1 MYGTVG
7 GAAASGRTRPRE
19 TKNWLKVEER
29 SPALGAGRRT
39 HDPGPANG
47 SKPGSALLLQSSP
60 PSDHKFAWSQH
71 TDTVMMCYLPLN
83 TRKNCDTRE
92 PGPAHVRQEAVWLE
106 SWEEMGFLSLSLP
119 TNSSANTHF
128 LACCLIITAFYIW
141 GFSTIHK

>member
-7 GAAASGRTRPRE
+7 GGGGERPDE
-19 TKNWLKVEER
+19 TARNQELTESRGKI
-29 SPALGAGRRT
+29 SARRT
-39 HDPGPANG
+39 HDPGPADG
-47 SKPGSALLLQSSP
+47 SKPGPALLLLQSSP

-83 TRKNCDTRE
+83 TRKNCDTRQ

-106 SWEEMGFLSLSLP
+106 SWEEMGSFSLSLA

-128 LACCLIITAFYIW
+128 LACCLIMTPFKYGVSAQY
-141 GFSTIHK
+141 IHK